1 MTPPDQSVRKVSI
14 KRGIEFLLSR
24 RSRDGW
30 WLDFETLAGE
40 SDEWVTA
47 YTGYCLAQVHGGESA
62 AALALD
68 RLLTRRRA
76 AGWGYN
82 SRVPADCD
90 TTAWVCR
97 LIELLGWTVLED
109 YVQAIDFLQTAIRP
123 NGGVPTYPAEVEI
136 RQFTRVLSEISFEG
150 WTMAHPC
157 VTANVASLRGLDQR
171 DRLLSYLKSVR
182 DPQNAWAGY
191 WWTER
196 AYPTMLAAEAI
207 GIDEQSRHWAIH
219 SEENSSFALA
229 CRARLGA
236 DVLDRLVEL
245 QQEDGGWPASAELRI
260 PPPFVTDIA
269 RSKAR
274 TSLDHN
280 RIYTTAT
287 AVLALYE
294 HST

>member
-1 MTPPDQSVRKVSI
+1 MTPPGRSVRKASI

-47 YTGYCLAQVHGGESA
+47 YTGCCLAQVDGGERT

-68 RLLTRRRA
+68 QLLMRRRA

-97 LIELLGWTVLED
+97 LIELLGWTVLDD
-109 YVQAIDFLQTAIRP
+109 YVQAIDFLQAAVLP
-123 NGGVPTYPAEVEI
+123 NGGIPTYPSETEI
-136 RQFTRVLSEISFEG
+136 RRFTGVPPQVSFSG

-157 VTANVASLRGLDQR
+157 VTANAANVRGLDQR
-171 DRLLSYLKSVR
+171 DRLLSYLNSVR
-182 DPQNAWAGY
+182 GSENSWVGY

-207 GIDEQSRHWAIH
+207 GIDEQARHWAIR
-219 SEENSSFALA
+219 SEESSSFSLA
-229 CRARLGA
+229 CRARLGV
-236 DVLDRLVEL
+236 DVVSRLIEL

-260 PPPFVTDIA
+260 PPPFVTDVTLS
-269 RSKAR
+269 RAR